1 LEVGENYISLL
12 RRKRQPLQSMTFFT
26 SEYECKLDA
35 KGRLVLPSR
44 IKSQLPEGESQE
56 LVIRR
61 GFEQCLIIYPMVE
74 FKKVFSK
81 ISGLNEFNEEYRKL
95 QRNFLSGVVTV
106 ELDGNGRFLIPKN
119 ILTYAQIDKEVMLV
133 GTGSKVEAW
142 NPGIYEKHLI
152 QDPGELSKLAA
163 KYLNE

>member
-1 LEVGENYISLL
+1 MGENYISLL
-12 RRKRQPLQSMTFFT
+12 KRKKATTTSMTFFT

-35 KGRLVLPSR
+35 KGRLVLPAR
-44 IKSQLPEGESQE
+44 IKTQLPEPNGEGQE

-95 QRNFLSGVVTV
+95 QRNFLAGVVTV
-106 ELDGNGRFLIPKN
+106 ELDSNGRFLIPKN
-119 ILTYAQIDKEVMLV
+119 MLTYAQVDKDAMLV
-133 GTGSKVEAW
+133 GTGNKVEIW
-142 NPGIYEKHLI
+142 NPAIYEKHLI
-152 QDPGELSKLAA
+152 QDPSELSKLAE

>member
-1 LEVGENYISLL
+1 VGENYISLL
-12 RRKRQPLQSMTFFT
+12 KRKKATTTSMTFFT

-35 KGRLVLPSR
+35 KGRLVLPAR
-44 IKSQLPEGESQE
+44 IKTQLPEPDGEGQE

-95 QRNFLSGVVTV
+95 QRNFLAGVVTV
-106 ELDGNGRFLIPKN
+106 ELDSNGRFLIPKN
-119 ILTYAQIDKEVMLV
+119 MLTYAQVDKDAMLV
-133 GTGSKVEAW
+133 GTGNKVEIW
-142 NPGIYEKHLI
+142 NPTIYEKHLI
-152 QDPGELSKLAA
+152 QDPSELSKLAE